1 MERFSQRENIL
12 LGYSPQR
19 ALAYHNYSPKKRSQH
34 SDIDFHDVFGGPLRR
49 SSKQEMSYSFC
60 ETMNS
65 SKNSIGVEEGTVS
78 NEKPVFGEEM
88 VNRRRYLSDDFFDDI
103 FKGDESLSS
112 PRRSDRDP
120 FGSSSP
126 GSRVLSP
133 ARPLPPAQF
142 QFSLPSKLTKA
153 TDFPAFASNNHSP
166 YKYKDPTSNG
176 VSSPLPRLSI
186 EAFKEEDQLRNE
198 IRSSNCRSPLS
209 HEYSRSTKEPSYMTK
224 SDALESADA
233 GSDMKK
239 DLKSTEAPSNSSQ
252 FHFSI
257 YRWASKGVP
266 LLLPR
271 RRGYSPKSK
280 EKVKTKR
287 CLSSNGRIE
296 SDNMASGLS
305 ANESPNTEDRNQDE
319 SLRLKTS
326 IEDRVEPFHIA
337 QEAVLSM
344 PGSKF
349 INNIPDIVETVTDDA
364 ISSEKREDIKPPHSV
379 SDIGLCANTEKQV
392 AMSMHEAQK
401 SELKPL
407 YSLLIEERGNDE
419 ITRKS
424 EAKDRIVKE
433 TTVSHSNARVSKN
446 VKKRDEKKI
455 HSNRAEVIQVNEP
468 LSQGA
473 GRTSGDNIGRNGL
486 GGKVKEFV
494 KIFNQEG
501 TSKPKI
507 DTETRRWRGTGTD
520 TCGADNEGSANTTQ
534 TNGKKHVHNVNK
546 VKTPPNASIMVDK
559 NLAGSEKQ
567 QSHTKTTVFCDSDNS
582 FGQKDASK
590 ASSESHPDGSKVTVG
605 NIDDLFQENFMIKEL
620 SNDQDKPPNI
630 GEDYEDIY
638 ISDAKIWQWSN
649 GKEGNIRSL
658 LSTLQFVLWPGS
670 GWKPVAL
677 VDIIEGSAV
686 KRAYQKALLCL
697 HPDKLQQKGVAS
709 HQKYI
714 AEKVFD
720 ILQEAWDQFNS
731 FSAI

>member
-34 SDIDFHDVFGGPLRR
+34 SAIDFHDVFGGPLRR

-65 SKNSIGVEEGTVS
+65 SKNSIGVGEM
-78 NEKPVFGEEM
+78 PVFGEET
-88 VNRRRYLSDDFFDDI
+88 VNRRRYPSDDFFDDI

-126 GSRVLSP
+126 GSRVLST
-133 ARPLPPAQF
+133 ACPLPPAQF

-153 TDFPAFASNNHSP
+153 TDVPAFASNNHSP

-176 VSSPLPRLSI
+176 VSSPLPRLSS

-198 IRSSNCRSPLS
+198 IHSSNRHSPLS
-209 HEYSRSTKEPSYMTK
+209 HEYSLSTKEPSYMTK
-224 SDALESADA
+224 SDALESADT
-233 GSDMKK
+233 GGDMKK

-266 LLLPR
+266 LLMPR

-280 EKVKTKR
+280 EKVKTER

-305 ANESPNTEDRNQDE
+305 ANESPNTEGRNQDE
-319 SLRLKTS
+319 SLCLKTS

-337 QEAVLSM
+337 LEAVLSM

-364 ISSEKREDIKPPHSV
+364 ISSDKREDIKPPHSV

-392 AMSMHEAQK
+392 DMSMHEVQK

-407 YSLLIEERGNDE
+407 RSFLIEEQGNGE

-446 VKKRDEKKI
+446 VKKRDEKRI

-534 TNGKKHVHNVNK
+534 TNGKKHVHNANK

-567 QSHTKTTVFCDSDNS
+567 QSHTKTTVFCVSDNS

-590 ASSESHPDGSKVTVG
+590 ASSESSPDGSKVTVG

-620 SNDQDKPPNI
+620 SNDEDKPPNI
-630 GEDYEDIY
+630 GEDYEDIH

-670 GWKPVAL
+670 GWKPVPL

-731 FSAI
+731 LSAI